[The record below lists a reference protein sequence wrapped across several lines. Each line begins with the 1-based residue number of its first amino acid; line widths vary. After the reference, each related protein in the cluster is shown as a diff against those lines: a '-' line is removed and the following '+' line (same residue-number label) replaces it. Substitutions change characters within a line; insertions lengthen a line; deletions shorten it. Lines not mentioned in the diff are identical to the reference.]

1 MEPKIMTRVPT
12 NMWTAEVLVRKKG
25 AIGKP
30 WLHHVTVHAE
40 ERDINS
46 FMMETLDMEGL
57 EFMGIN
63 WIGKVS

>member
-1 MEPKIMTRVPT
+1 
-12 NMWTAEVLVRKKG
+12 MWTAEVLVRKKG